1 MPGAESVVCPPLLF
15 HPSDTT
21 LMGLSLSTSCSVT
34 EFTQPEG
41 TAMQP
46 LPPSAVV
53 LNFMISHLA
62 AKFHLARHLACQ
74 CCFISCCDLVP
85 PRLSCRC
92 DPSLGLFLPLHSD
105 RHHNHTRFPHCVMCS
120 DVGAFLWQCQPFSPR
135 FVQKEGHDDKE
146 LENDQ
151 EVERDGT
158 DPYNEVIFGR
168 RRPDSVVIDWAN
180 KVICVLNSSVLRIND
195 EITERGW
202 NLEQWLNM
210 TSSSEVL
217 KK

>member
-135 FVQKEGHDDKE
+135 FVQNFVVPLQKQWHTFKVQGTKRKRRAS
-146 LENDQ
+146 LGLTTGV
-151 EVERDGT
+151 EVSTLCHHQG
-158 DPYNEVIFGR
+158 PGR
-168 RRPDSVVIDWAN
+168 RSV
-180 KVICVLNSSVLRIND
+180 
-195 EITERGW
+195 
-202 NLEQWLNM
+202 
-210 TSSSEVL
+210 TSN
-217 KK
+217 